1 VTETIPGDKRTSLG
15 PTLFA
20 AFDAADSEATLQTLA
35 DIDDLV

>member
-1 VTETIPGDKRTSLG
+1 VPRAALRRGITG

-35 DIDDLV
+35 DIDHLV